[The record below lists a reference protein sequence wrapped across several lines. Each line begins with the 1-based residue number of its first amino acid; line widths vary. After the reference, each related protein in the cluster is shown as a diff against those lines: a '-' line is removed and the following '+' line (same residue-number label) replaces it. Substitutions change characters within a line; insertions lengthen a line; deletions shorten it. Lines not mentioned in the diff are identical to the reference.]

1 MYLAPFET
9 FVMTWKNQIHQHPAP
24 ISFDATVTTA
34 LQLAEEYRLSHIPV
48 QKDGVYLGCLALT
61 DLETLEGD
69 QSMQNYQY
77 LLQGIFTRETSS
89 WMDVLELFSRNE
101 SNICPL
107 LGTDQSYLGHYLLE
121 DVQEY
126 FLQTTFIKEPG
137 SILIVQKNLSDFSI
151 SQIAQIVESNQAKLL
166 GCMVEEIE
174 SDQVRVMVKISLG
187 AINEIIQSFRR
198 YHYEIV
204 SEHHEDLYLQNLKER
219 SDYLD
224 KYLSI

>member
-1 MYLAPFET
+1 MS
-9 FVMTWKNQIHQHPAP
+9 WKNQIHQNPKP
-24 ISFDATVTTA
+24 LDMNESITDALLV
-34 LQLAEEYRLSHIPV
+34 AEDYRLSHVPV
-48 QKDGVYLGCLALT
+48 QKEGVYLGCIAVT
-61 DLETLEGD
+61 DLETLEET
-69 QSMQNYQY
+69 QTLQQYQY

-137 SILIVQKNLSDFSI
+137 TILIVQKNLSDFSM

-166 GCMVEEIE
+166 GCMVEEME

-198 YHYEIV
+198 YHYEII

>member
-1 MYLAPFET
+1 MS
-9 FVMTWKNQIHQHPAP
+9 WKNQIHQNPKPLDMNKSIAN
-24 ISFDATVTTA
+24 A
-34 LQLAEEYRLSHIPV
+34 LLIAKDYGLSHVPV
-48 QKDGVYLGCLALT
+48 QKEGVYLGCIAVT
-61 DLETLEGD
+61 DLETLEET
-69 QSMQNYQY
+69 QTLQQYQY

-137 SILIVQKNLSDFSI
+137 SILIVQKNLSDFSM

>member
-1 MYLAPFET
+1 MS
-9 FVMTWKNQIHQHPAP
+9 WKNQIHQNLKPLDMNES
-24 ISFDATVTTA
+24 ISDALLV
-34 LQLAEEYRLSHIPV
+34 AEDYRLSHVPV
-48 QKDGVYLGCLALT
+48 QKEGVYLGCIAVT
-61 DLETLEGD
+61 DLETLEET
-69 QSMQNYQY
+69 QTLQQYQY

-107 LGTDQSYLGHYLLE
+107 LGNDQSYLGHYLLE

-137 SILIVQKNLSDFSI
+137 TILIVQKNLSDFSM

-166 GCMVEEIE
+166 GCMVEEME

>member
-1 MYLAPFET
+1 MS
-9 FVMTWKNQIHQHPAP
+9 WKNQIHQNPKPLDMNESIA
-24 ISFDATVTTA
+24 DALLV
-34 LQLAEEYRLSHIPV
+34 AEDYRLSHVPV
-48 QKDGVYLGCLALT
+48 QKEGVYLGSIAVT
-61 DLETLEGD
+61 DLETLEET
-69 QSMQNYQY
+69 QTLQQYQY

-137 SILIVQKNLSDFSI
+137 SILIVQKNLSDFSM

-166 GCMVEEIE
+166 GCMVEEME